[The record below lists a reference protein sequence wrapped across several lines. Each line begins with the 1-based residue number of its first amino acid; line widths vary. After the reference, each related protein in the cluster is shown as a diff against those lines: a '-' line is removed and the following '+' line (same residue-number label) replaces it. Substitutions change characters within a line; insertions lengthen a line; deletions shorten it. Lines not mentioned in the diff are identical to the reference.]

1 MARGSR
7 SRASRAERRMQ
18 KERAASALQRGLP
31 VPTPLPK
38 RAAPSAASRVRSS
51 ANSPDRAR
59 SPSLDPSSSNQ
70 RMPLAVKLLGLGLG
84 LLGLV
89 YGLTLFR
96 DHRSVPD
103 PAAVR
108 ANMTGT
114 GVK

>member
-1 MARGSR
+1 
-7 SRASRAERRMQ
+7 MQ

-38 RAAPSAASRVRSS
+38 RVSA
-51 ANSPDRAR
+51 SPRT
-59 SPSLDPSSSNQ
+59 SSNPPAGVRLQGVAKSSQ

-96 DHRSVPD
+96 DHKSLAE
-103 PAAVR
+103 PAAAP
-108 ANMTGT
+108 ANLAGT
-114 GVK
+114 IK